1 MFSRFSSVV
10 CVSALAFAGLQCKS
24 SETAPSKSPDNV
36 HGDHVQ
42 NGPAASSEGVGASG
56 VSGEPSAKSAP
67 ETPHTVRND
76 QPKASQQATLDDA
89 QIVAITAAAN
99 TAEIEQGRLAQEKA
113 HDPRVRDFGAMM
125 VDHHGEARQDQQKL
139 SVEPT
144 QSADSQ
150 RMQRDAEDALRSLK
164 QKSGKAFDRA
174 YLQLQIDEH
183 RKVRDELQDKL
194 LPSAK
199 DSGLKAYLEDI
210 KPKVESHLAQ
220 AERLQEEMNGTS
232 SLEDNDDQRP
242 VISNEKASQPRSAQ
256 PGSAQP
262 RSAQPRSA
270 QPSSAQPRSA
280 QP

>member
-1 MFSRFSSVV
+1 M
-10 CVSALAFAGLQCKS
+10 ALAALQCKS
-24 SETAPSKSPDNV
+24 SDTAASKSPDDVRQGTVQQGTGQQDSAAPGTASTV
-36 HGDHVQ
+36 HNDPARTSKPAQLGD
-42 NGPAASSEGVGASG
+42 AEI
-56 VSGEPSAKSAP
+56 
-67 ETPHTVRND
+67 
-76 QPKASQQATLDDA
+76 L
-89 QIVAITAAAN
+89 AITAAAN

-144 QSADSQ
+144 PSAEAQ

-164 QKSGKAFDRA
+164 QKSGKDFDRA

-232 SLEDNDDQRP
+232 SLEDNK
-242 VISNEKASQPRSAQ
+242 E
-256 PGSAQP
+256 
-262 RSAQPRSA
+262 
-270 QPSSAQPRSA
+270 
-280 QP
+280 

>member
-1 MFSRFSSVV
+1 
-10 CVSALAFAGLQCKS
+10 VSALALAALQCKS
-24 SETAPSKSPDNV
+24 SDTAASKSPDNV
-36 HGDHVQ
+36 PR
-42 NGPAASSEGVGASG
+42 NGPAAHSEGAGASG
-56 VSGEPSAKSAP
+56 VTSEASAP
-67 ETPHTVRND
+67 SSPAPMNTVHND
-76 QPKASQQATLDDA
+76 QPNSSSQATLDDA

-164 QKSGKAFDRA
+164 QKKGKDFDRA

-220 AERLQEEMNGTS
+220 AERLQEELNGTS
-232 SLEDNDDQRP
+232 SLEDSDAQRP
-242 VISNEKASQPRSAQ
+242 GISNKKSSQPHSQ
-256 PGSAQP
+256 P
-262 RSAQPRSA
+262 
-270 QPSSAQPRSA
+270 
-280 QP
+280 